1 MESTFCDWL
10 VLVDCSQSPIFPWDH
25 KCRSLS
31 LMGRHLSLLMRTK
44 CPWLGVVGATAR
56 AFCSLPNFVRKRPRW
71 RPVKLAD
78 QQLRSCTKIGD
89 CEQSYFLFKD
99 PPRLYLRKGHDNF
112 FWPKFIYNNLKFYHI
127 FSHNLLDYQIQKE
140 FWVLINKLKVVWN
153 DRVHKKQVI
162 NAHCWL
168 YIKRQSVIKTF
179 FGQLIH

>member
-1 MESTFCDWL
+1 MPMVRGGGGYSKAFMLLTPPPLPMGILFSPQF
-10 VLVDCSQSPIFPWDH
+10 CSQETKMAASQTHGSTTTILH
-25 KCRSLS
+25 KNRGLWTV
-31 LMGRHLSLLMRTK
+31 L
-44 CPWLGVVGATAR
+44 
-56 AFCSLPNFVRKRPRW
+56 FFVQGSSTTVPQK
-71 RPVKLAD
+71 
-78 QQLRSCTKIGD
+78 
-89 CEQSYFLFKD
+89 KD
-99 PPRLYLRKGHDNF
+99 MTF

-168 YIKRQSVIKTF
+168 YIKRQSVITTF